1 MRTYSRSALLL
12 LIPFLSG
19 CDFIG
24 DVVEFGLW
32 TILILLV
39 VAAVAVYLL
48 LKTFFD

>member
-1 MRTYSRSALLL
+1 MRTCSRSALFL

-19 CDFIG
+19 CDPVG

-32 TILILLV
+32 AILILLV
-39 VAAVAVYLL
+39 VAAVVAYSL